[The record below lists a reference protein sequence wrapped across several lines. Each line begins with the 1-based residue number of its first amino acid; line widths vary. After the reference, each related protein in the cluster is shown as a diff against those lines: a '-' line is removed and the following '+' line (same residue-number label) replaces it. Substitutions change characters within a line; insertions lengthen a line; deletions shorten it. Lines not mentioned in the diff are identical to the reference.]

1 MQGSSSSCG
10 APLGGVGE
18 FQQRA
23 EPAPGLGE
31 TSPAESGRE
40 EVVGKPLRA
49 CEGNGQLGALVC
61 LGSLGPSVGHS

>member
-1 MQGSSSSCG
+1 MRGSSSSCG

-23 EPAPGLGE
+23 EPAPGLDE

-40 EVVGKPLRA
+40 EVVGSLSEPAK
-49 CEGNGQLGALVC
+49 GA
-61 LGSLGPSVGHS
+61 GSSGLWCVWVLWD